1 MKTLKI
7 ILACVGACT
16 VLYGGL
22 KAVAYQR
29 RVLCYHGKCQS
40 IEPGM
45 TLDEVAA
52 LYNKKNCEQFLNE
65 CHIRLTSHDG
75 KRTMFI
81 VMPDALWSSNTPTV
95 AIALE
100 SMTVT
105 AVSCS
110 HL

>member
-7 ILACVGACT
+7 ILACVGACA

-29 RVLCYHGKCQS
+29 RVMCYHGKCQS
-40 IEPGM
+40 IETGM

-52 LYNKKNCEQFLNE
+52 LYNKKNCEQFLDE
-65 CHIRLTSHDG
+65 CRIRLSSHDG
-75 KRTMFI
+75 KRTMFVI
-81 VMPDALWSSNTPTV
+81 MPDALWSSNTPTV

>member
-7 ILACVGACT
+7 ILACVGVCA

-29 RVLCYHGKCQS
+29 RAMCYHGKCQA
-40 IEPGM
+40 IETGM
-45 TLDEVAA
+45 TLEEVAA
-52 LYNKKNCEQFLNE
+52 LYNKKNCEQFLDE
-65 CHIRLTSHDG
+65 CRIRLSSHDG